1 MKLLE
6 VKMRSEGPNETFGVF
21 YPVKA
26 DERNF
31 GVIATAYLSTQGLSI
46 GVGEGVV
53 V

>member
-6 VKMRSEGPNETFGVF
+6 LKMRSEGPNKTSGVF

-31 GVIATAYLSTQGLSI
+31 WNLLLCEEAI
-46 GVGEGVV
+46 
-53 V
+53 

>member
-1 MKLLE
+1 MEFLE
-6 VKMRSEGPNETFGVF
+6 PKSRHKFPNETFGAF